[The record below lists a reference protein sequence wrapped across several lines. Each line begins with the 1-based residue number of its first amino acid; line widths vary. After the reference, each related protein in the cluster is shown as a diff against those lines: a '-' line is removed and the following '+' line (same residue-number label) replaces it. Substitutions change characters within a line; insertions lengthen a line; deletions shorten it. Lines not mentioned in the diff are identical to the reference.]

1 MSLSGV
7 PKFSDLTAVALG
19 WVVIAVGT
27 LLLAALELLS
37 VGSVIAVAA
46 GAALLTFLA
55 LGAVRRR
62 RISRLNGAAASIRE
76 DERIDLSHAI
86 ACEVDPSYR
95 SVAETLDA
103 LTYALNTIMLDITTA
118 SRKFSLFSSDI
129 FFSGRHLSELSDAQ
143 AQVMTTVLDHAEGF
157 QRDMNGLVE
166 SIAACLREMEQ
177 TSARYAELR
186 RQSVLAGD
194 RIEPLSAATA
204 EAESLAA
211 AGRDHMRRSLA
222 STAELSP
229 AISHLNGRIDEML
242 ERTSRIE
249 SLLSALQDIAETTH
263 VLATNASIEAAR
275 AGSAGRGFAVIAGE
289 IRTLSGDSRRVI
301 EEVADFLN
309 GVVADIRESSTVSR
323 RSAAEVQQLEEIS
336 AETGS
341 SLEAIIARITDIAG
355 NMSEFRGLFDRQ
367 TDEIGTALGESERIH
382 HLVEEIGGDIRRHA
396 DGYDEIRRRLGEA
409 ADGARG
415 AAHSARVL
423 SQLGTYL
430 RTGGQEMSHVVES
443 FTVSEERFLGGL
455 TRKEP
460 RTTLLYNL
468 EVYRG
473 EVLLGHLGDISPS
486 GLMIYTADPLTLG
499 EEIDATIH
507 LPLTLGEQRDVPIRF
522 VPRRTEKQSWFC
534 KTGCSIDAGSSRR
547 QQADIE
553 MIITNYTITQGMDSM
568 EILGVGSSGSG
579 PAGADGR
586 AGAASAGAGS
596 TSGPAA
602 LEELEDVADLE
613 DVEELEEL
621 E

>member
-1 MSLSGV
+1 MRFPVGPNL
-7 PKFSDLTAVALG
+7 SDLAAVVLG
-19 WVVIAVGT
+19 WVTIVIGT
-27 LLLAALELLS
+27 AALAATGLLS
-37 VGSVIAVAA
+37 VGPVIAVAA
-46 GAALLTFLA
+46 VGVLVTSLA
-55 LGAVRRR
+55 SRTVRRR
-62 RISRLNGAAASIRE
+62 GISRLAAAAASIRQGE
-76 DERIDLSHAI
+76 QIDLSRAI
-86 ACEVDPSYR
+86 APDVDGTSR
-95 SVAETLDA
+95 SVAEALDS

-129 FFSGRHLSELSDAQ
+129 FFSGRHLSELSDEQ
-143 AQVMTTVLDHAEGF
+143 ARVMTTVLDHAEGF
-157 QRDMNGLVE
+157 QRDMHGLVE

-177 TSARYAELR
+177 TAARYAELR
-186 RQSVLAGD
+186 RQSVLARE

-204 EAESLAA
+204 EAETLAA
-211 AGRDHMRRSLA
+211 TGRDHMRRSLA

-229 AISHLNGRIDEML
+229 AISHLNARIDEML

-249 SLLSALQDIAETTH
+249 SLLTALQDIAETTH

-289 IRTLSGDSRRVI
+289 IRNLSGDSRRVI

-309 GVVADIRESSTVSR
+309 GVVADIRDSSAVSR
-323 RSAAEVQQLEEIS
+323 RSAAEVQKLEEIS

-341 SLEAIIARITDIAG
+341 SLEAIIHRITGIAE
-355 NMSEFRGLFDRQ
+355 NMTEFRGLFDRQ
-367 TDEIGTALGESERIH
+367 TAEIGTALEESERIH
-382 HLVEEIGGDIRRHA
+382 RLVEEIGGDIRRHA

-409 ADGARG
+409 SDGARG

-473 EVLLGHLGDISPS
+473 DVLFGHLGDISPS

-522 VPRRTEKQSWFC
+522 VPRRTEKRSWFF
-534 KTGCSIDAGSSRR
+534 KTGCSLAAGSSRR
-547 QQADIE
+547 QEADIE
-553 MIITNYTITQGMDSM
+553 MIITNYTVTQGIESM
-568 EILGVGSSGSG
+568 EILGAGSPGPEPAPGSE
-579 PAGADGR
+579 PAGGP
-586 AGAASAGAGS
+586 GAG
-596 TSGPAA
+596 TVVAPTDGA

-621 E
+621 D